1 MYILF
6 EGIDGVGKSTQ
17 IECVSQIFK
26 DAFITKEPGGTA
38 FGEILREIL
47 LGGKFSL
54 SKRAEILLFL
64 ADRAETMDKILSKN
78 SFVISDRGLISGIAY
93 ALKNGDFDINE
104 LVFLNKFALNG
115 LLPDKVVL
123 FYATKELILSRLNG
137 RGGFDSIEKRGVE
150 YLLGVQDAMREACEL
165 LNLNTLIIDASLNKN
180 QITKEIEKFIKD

>member
-26 DAFITKEPGGTA
+26 DIFITKEPGGTA

-123 FYATKELILSRLNG
+123 FYATKELILSRLKE